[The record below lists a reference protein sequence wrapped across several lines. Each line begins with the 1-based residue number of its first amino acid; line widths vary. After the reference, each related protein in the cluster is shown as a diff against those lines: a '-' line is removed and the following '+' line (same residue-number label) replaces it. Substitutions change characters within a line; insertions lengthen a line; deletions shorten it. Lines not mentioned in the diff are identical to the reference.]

1 MANESALRYYTNQVH
16 YIRLD
21 ITFADRGVQ
30 KTVGVIP
37 AGSVILKPTSGVNVS
52 TVFNGS
58 GTDLLD
64 IGVSDNDDLYATDL
78 SLASAGFQA
87 LDESVSV
94 YVSADTT
101 ITATY
106 ADQNSDA
113 TAGVAQVVIAF
124 IPPNLT

>member
-21 ITFADRGVQ
+21 ITSADRGVQ

-52 TVFNGS
+52 TAFNGS

-124 IPPNLT
+124 IPPNLS